1 MAENKGKILVIGG
14 GISGMTTALEAAEV
28 GYEVILVEKDPILGG
43 RVSRFYQYFPK
54 LCPPQCGLEI
64 NYKRIKPNTKIQTF
78 VNSEV
83 EAISGDAGNYKVTI
97 KTNPTYVNEK
107 CTICNKCEEVCTA
120 ERSNDFN
127 YGIDKTK
134 AVYMPHKMAYPSK
147 YVIDKDACGDGCNKC
162 DEACPYDAIELDMQV
177 KETEVEVAT
186 IVYATGW
193 KPYDATKLTHLGYG
207 SLPNVIN
214 NVTMERYA
222 ANQGPTQGQIVRPSD
237 NKKVESVVFVQC
249 AGSRDENHL
258 AHCSSI
264 CCLASLKQA
273 KYVREANPDAKI
285 TIFYIDLRTPGR
297 YEDFAAKIR
306 SEDNIELIKGKVA
319 SITEGQDQKVI
330 VEAEDISKGAK
341 IKLEVD
347 LAVLATGMQSSMA
360 DDKKLPSFIKLDENG
375 FIAPHLQKEGIL
387 SAGVAKLPADV
398 SSSIQDATGAA
409 LKAIQNVV
417 RN

>member
-43 RVSRFYQYFPK
+43 RVSKFYQYFPK
-54 LCPPQCGLEI
+54 LCPPPCGLEI
-64 NYKRIKPNTKIQTF
+64 NYKRIKPNTKLQTF

-83 EAISGDAGNYKVTI
+83 ESISGDVGHYKVKI

-107 CTICNKCEEVCTA
+107 CVICGKCEDVCTA

-134 AVYMPHKMAYPSK
+134 AVYMPHKLAYPSK
-147 YVIDKDACGDGCNKC
+147 FVIDRAACDDGCNKC
-162 DEACPYDAIELDMQV
+162 VEACPYDAIELDMPV
-177 KETEVEVAT
+177 KEIEVEVAT

-207 SLPNVIN
+207 NLPNVIN

-222 ANQGPTQGQIVRPSD
+222 SGQGPTKGKIVRPSD

-306 SEDNIELIKGKVA
+306 KDVNIELIKGKVA

-330 VEAEDISKGAK
+330 VEAEDILKGVK
-341 IKLEVD
+341 IKMEVD
-347 LAVLATGMQSSMA
+347 LAVLATGMQSSVA
-360 DDKKLPSFIKLDENG
+360 DDKKLPSIIKLDENG
-375 FIAPHLQKEGIL
+375 FIATHLQKEGIL

>member
-64 NYKRIKPNTKIQTF
+64 NYKRIKPNTKLQTF

-83 EAISGDAGNYKVTI
+83 ESISGDAGNYKVKI

-107 CTICNKCEEVCTA
+107 CVLCGKCEDVCA
-120 ERSNDFN
+120 VERSNDFN
-127 YGIDKTK
+127 YGVDKTK
-134 AVYMPHKMAYPSK
+134 AVYMPHKLAYPSK
-147 YVIDKDACGDGCNKC
+147 FVIDRAACDDSCKKC
-162 DEACPYDAIELDMQV
+162 VEACTYDAIDLDMQV

-207 SLPNVIN
+207 ALSNVIN

-222 ANQGPTQGQIVRPSD
+222 SGQGPTNGQIVRPSD

-306 SEDNIELIKGKVA
+306 SEENIELIKGKVA

-330 VEAEDISKGAK
+330 VEAEDILKGVK
-341 IKLEVD
+341 IKMEVD
-347 LAVLATGMQSSMA
+347 LAVLATGMQSSVA
-360 DDKKLPSFIKLDENG
+360 DDKKLPGFIKLDENG

-387 SAGVAKLPADV
+387 SAGVANLPADV

>member
-43 RVSRFYQYFPK
+43 RVAKFYQYFPK
-54 LCPPQCGLEI
+54 LCPPPCGLEI
-64 NYKRIKPNTKIQTF
+64 NYKRIKPNTKLQTF

-83 EAISGDAGNYKVTI
+83 ESISGDAGNYKVKI

-107 CTICNKCEEVCTA
+107 CVLCGKCEDVCA
-120 ERSNDFN
+120 VERSNDFN
-127 YGIDKTK
+127 YGVDKTK
-134 AVYMPHKMAYPSK
+134 AVYMPHKLAYPSK
-147 YVIDKDACGDGCNKC
+147 FVIDRAACDDSCKKC
-162 DEACPYDAIELDMQV
+162 VEACTYDAIDLDMQV

-207 SLPNVIN
+207 ALSNVIN

-222 ANQGPTQGQIVRPSD
+222 SGQGPTNGQIVRPSD

-306 SEDNIELIKGKVA
+306 SEENIELIKGKVA

-330 VEAEDISKGAK
+330 VEAEDILKGVK
-341 IKLEVD
+341 IKMEVD
-347 LAVLATGMQSSMA
+347 LAVLATGMQSSVA
-360 DDKKLPSFIKLDENG
+360 DDKKLPGFIKLDENG
-375 FIAPHLQKEGIL
+375 FIAPIRSYSPAIGISETVYIEENQRKTL
-387 SAGVAKLPADV
+387 YV
-398 SSSIQDATGAA
+398 SSLRAGSIY
-409 LKAIQNVV
+409 I
-417 RN
+417 